1 MNRRDQEL
9 LEKQFRWL
17 SPPREEGVL
26 LWIALTAFVAYTV
39 LGGFLQ

>member
-1 MNRRDQEL
+1 MTRRDREL
-9 LEKQFRWL
+9 SGRQFRWL